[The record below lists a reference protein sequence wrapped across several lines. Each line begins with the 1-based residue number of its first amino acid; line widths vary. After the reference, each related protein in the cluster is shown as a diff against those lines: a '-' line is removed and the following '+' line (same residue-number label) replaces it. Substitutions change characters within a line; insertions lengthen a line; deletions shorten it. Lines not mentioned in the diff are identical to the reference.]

1 MKYSYI
7 ILSLLISQFH
17 FSQDAKTFMESGMLK
32 HQAKDYEGAIKDY
45 SKAIKQ
51 DKNYSI
57 AYFNRGTCELAIQDY
72 KSAKNDFDKAIE
84 TDPNFAKAY
93 YSRASIAILQ
103 KKYLD
108 ALPDLDKVIELDS
121 TTPNALILRGQIR
134 SQTENKNGGC
144 DDFEKAKSIGDKQAE
159 NYIKQFCE
167 SFKSDEKFVLDWPEN
182 WVGSKQEN
190 DKMIMIEYVASDET
204 LENWTEIGTMTTI
217 KGLTNITLV
226 DYKNLLFQQS
236 KKNSSKAQLTVIE
249 KNENSANPW
258 IIFTI
263 EAPNFKN
270 DKNPESQLWF
280 VIQGKDSLYSNF
292 RAVKQPKISAELK
305 DKWIAFFK
313 KGRIIN

>member
-1 MKYSYI
+1 MKYLFA
-7 ILSLLISQFH
+7 ILFPLISQFH
-17 FSQDAKTFMESGMLK
+17 FSQEAKVFMENGMVK
-32 HQAKDYEGAIKDY
+32 HQAKDYQGAIKDY

-72 KSAKNDFDKAIE
+72 KSAKKDFDKAIE

-93 YSRASIAILQ
+93 YSRASISILE

-108 ALPDLDKVIELDS
+108 ALPYLDKVVEIEPA
-121 TTPNALILRGQIR
+121 TPNALTLRGQIR
-134 SQTENKNGGC
+134 SQTGNKNGGC
-144 DDFEKAKSIGDKQAE
+144 EDFEKAKAIGDTQAE
-159 NYIKQFCE
+159 NYIKQFCAD
-167 SFKSDEKFVLDWPEN
+167 FKSNEKFVLDWPEN

-190 DKMIMIEYVASDET
+190 DKMILVEFVASNET
-204 LENWTEIGTMTTI
+204 LDKWTEIGTMTTL
-217 KGLTNITLV
+217 KGMTNISLD

-236 KKNSSKAQLTVIE
+236 KKNSSKAELVVIE
-249 KNENSANPW
+249 KNESSENPW

-270 DKNPESQLWF
+270 NKNPESQLWF

-292 RAVKQPKISAELK
+292 RAVKKATIPNELK

-313 KGRIIN
+313 NGRIVH